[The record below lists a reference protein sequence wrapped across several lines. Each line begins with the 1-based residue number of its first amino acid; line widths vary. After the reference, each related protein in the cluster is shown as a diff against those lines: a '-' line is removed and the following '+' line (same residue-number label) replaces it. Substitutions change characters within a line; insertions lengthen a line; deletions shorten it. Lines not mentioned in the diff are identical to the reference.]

1 MGCEAGQCKTSNP
14 EDIFIVTP
22 SLEGRPTKAKVASS
36 PPRGKT
42 GPTGHQH
49 SISMSRGIS
58 MFNIL
63 VYEIFFFYKILVLV
77 TMQMRALYGQNK

>member
-36 PPRGKT
+36 PHEAKLAPLDTNTVFQCLGGFQCLTYLFMK
-42 GPTGHQH
+42 
-49 SISMSRGIS
+49 SS
-58 MFNIL
+58 
-63 VYEIFFFYKILVLV
+63 FFTRYWSW
-77 TMQMRALYGQNK
+77 

>member
-22 SLEGRPTKAKVASS
+22 SLEGWPTKAKVASC
-36 PPRGKT
+36 PHEAKR
-42 GPTGHQH
+42 PTGHQP
-49 SISMSRGIS
+49 SNSMSQGIS

-63 VYEIFFFYKILVLV
+63 AYEIFFFYKILVVL